1 MRTIWVHC
9 YRDGSLLRSYDFGV
23 PETMNDAAVRQ
34 PSAKELEDQAKT
46 NLTTEKLAFPPYT
59 GITFEIEYP
68 RS

>member
-9 YRDGSLLRSYDFGV
+9 YRDHTLLRSYDFGV
-23 PETMNDAAVRQ
+23 PETLNDAAVRQ
-34 PSAKELEDQAKT
+34 PTSGELENQAKL
-46 NLTTEKLAFPPYT
+46 NLTSEQLAFPPYA